1 MKTAVNMSHIVK
13 RSADAF
19 PVAAIVSTLSAKSL
33 CHMLQFAL
41 AFSNVEKVASLMR
54 HLSLSQ
60 FVNLLQ
66 MRNDGFTVGEYW
78 TKLPPKAELEKHLQQ
93 AVTEARERL
102 ARHGVLL

>member
-1 MKTAVNMSHIVK
+1 MIHMV

-66 MRNDGFTVGEYW
+66 MHKDGITVAEYW
-78 TKLPPKAELEKHLQQ
+78 TELPPKAELEQHLHQ
-93 AVTEARERL
+93 ALIEARERL
-102 ARHGVLL
+102 ARRGVLLEGCEDE